1 MNLVIKKELN
11 YSYIQVTNQR
21 LDSFISPELKA
32 ELVMLVNKG
41 ENKIILDL
49 KDCIY
54 SDSSGLSSILVGNR
68 LCEETQG
75 TFVICNLSE
84 GVEKLVRL
92 AMLDT
97 ILNIAA
103 DPEEAKKM
111 VLQPKT
117 INKDENPA

>member
-11 YSYIQVTNQR
+11 YSYIRVTNQR

-49 KDCIY
+49 KDCVY
-54 SDSSGLSSILVGNR
+54 SDSSGLSAILVGNR
-68 LCEETQG
+68 LCEDSNG
-75 TFVICNLSE
+75 TFIICNLSP
-84 GVEKLVRL
+84 GVEKLVKL

-97 ILNIAA
+97 ILTIAS
-103 DPEEAKKM
+103 DKDEAQKM
-111 VLQPKT
+111 LIEKHPL
-117 INKDENPA
+117 NNDENPA

>member
-49 KDCIY
+49 KDCVY

>member
-11 YSYIQVTNQR
+11 HSYIRVTNQR

-49 KDCIY
+49 KDCVY

-68 LCEETQG
+68 LCEDSKG
-75 TFVICNLSE
+75 TFIICNLSP
-84 GVEKLVRL
+84 GVEKLVKL

-97 ILNIAA
+97 ILTIAS
-103 DPEEAKKM
+103 DQEEAKKM
-111 VLQPKT
+111 LMQTKT
-117 INKDENPA
+117 SNRDENPA

>member
-11 YSYIQVTNQR
+11 YSYIRVNNQR

-49 KDCIY
+49 KECIY

-68 LCEETQG
+68 LCEDSQG

-97 ILNIAA
+97 ILNIAS
-103 DPEEAKKM
+103 DQEEAKKM
-111 VLQPKT
+111 VVQPKT
-117 INKDENPA
+117 INNDENPA

>member
-11 YSYIQVTNQR
+11 HSYIRVTNQR

-68 LCEETQG
+68 LCEDSKG
-75 TFVICNLSE
+75 TFIICNLSP
-84 GVEKLVRL
+84 GVEKLVKL

-97 ILNIAA
+97 ILTIASNE
-103 DPEEAKKM
+103 EEAKKLLM
-111 VLQPKT
+111 QT
-117 INKDENPA
+117 QEINKDENPA

>member
-1 MNLVIKKELN
+1 MNLTIKKELN

-49 KDCIY
+49 KDCVY

-68 LCEETQG
+68 LCEDSQG

-97 ILNIAA
+97 ILNIAS
-103 DPEEAKKM
+103 DQEEAKKM

-117 INKDENPA
+117 IDKGENPA